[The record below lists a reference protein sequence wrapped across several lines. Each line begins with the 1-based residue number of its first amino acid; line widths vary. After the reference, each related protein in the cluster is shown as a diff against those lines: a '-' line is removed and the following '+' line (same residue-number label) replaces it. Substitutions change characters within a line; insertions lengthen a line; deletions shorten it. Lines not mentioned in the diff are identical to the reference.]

1 MSDDAPRRDTSG
13 SAAEGETRA
22 VVHADRQSPEDSF
35 AVVGNETRLSILRE
49 LHERVSV
56 ADRTEYTVPFTELR
70 EAVGEAD
77 SGKFSYHLNQL
88 LGEFVEKRP
97 EGYTIRYPGRELVR
111 TVKSGAVAP
120 AESAVSDPISASC
133 YLCGAPVCV
142 AYTNGFVS
150 ARCTECRGAL
160 GFDYMAEGTLSSIP
174 IPGGAVGDDIEDAPE
189 ALLDRVHSRYCHRA
203 RTFGDG
209 SCPRCGGPTES
220 RLRECGDHDASDGPC
235 AECGTGMPATIRVTC
250 EVCSEGGISPAACMA
265 SHRTPFREA
274 LAAAGIDELGY
285 DAFAVTAGWPMRVV
299 DGGEPAV
306 EYDLP
311 SGRARVIV
319 DGDLRVRS
327 MG

>member
-13 SAAEGETRA
+13 SAAEGETPA

-120 AESAVSDPISASC
+120 AESAVSDPTSASC